1 MRFLRAT
8 DQSCS
13 RALKMQQ
20 SSNQYKGV
28 AAMPNAAATDGPP
41 RTDEARPSVASVR
54 INVPSFYQFI
64 RSLRSKVFV
73 TFV

>member
-1 MRFLRAT
+1 
-8 DQSCS
+8 
-13 RALKMQQ
+13 
-20 SSNQYKGV
+20 
-28 AAMPNAAATDGPP
+28 MPNAAATDGPP

-73 TFV
+73 TFGLQTEEHPKIAN

>member
-1 MRFLRAT
+1 
-8 DQSCS
+8 
-13 RALKMQQ
+13 MQQ
-20 SSNQYKGV
+20 GSNEYKCV
-28 AAMPNAAATDGPP
+28 AAMPNAAAAGGQP
-41 RTDEARPSVASVR
+41 RTDEARPPVASVR